1 MLRMAVAT
9 AAFALIA
16 VLPRSARAQTPTPS
30 TDRPSIAC
38 DSPLPDPYLNA
49 IALQA
54 GDLPDGWQIAT
65 SCIVTLPP
73 SLDPDALPSL
83 QQSLLNFGALTN
95 AAPSTFISGLLLAD
109 VYARN
114 FPSVD
119 AATAAF
125 PAFVASAHKP
135 AVDVAGAFQPG
146 QPIRVPSVSVQASDL
161 PAPAIGDDSAALAI
175 EVTESDGGRTSTED
189 STEYLVRRGS
199 TIFSVEVTGGNTRDA
214 VVMQFAEA
222 LDAKVQAAQA
232 AGQ

>member
-16 VLPRSARAQTPTPS
+16 VLPLSARAQTPTPS
-30 TDRPSIAC
+30 TDRPSIVC
-38 DSPLPDPYLNA
+38 NSPLPDRYLNA

-83 QQSLLNFGALTN
+83 QQSLLNVGALAN
-95 AAPSTFISGLLLAD
+95 ATPSTFINGLLLAD
-109 VYARN
+109 IYARN
-114 FPSVD
+114 YPSVG

-125 PAFVASAHKP
+125 AVFVASAHQP
-135 AVDVAGAFQPG
+135 VVVVATVSDAG
-146 QPIRVPSVSVQASDL
+146 QPIPTPSVNAQAGDL

-175 EVTESDGGRTSTED
+175 EVTESDGNQTWTED
-189 STEYLVRRGS
+189 GTEYLVRRGS
-199 TIFSVEVTGGNTRDA
+199 TIFSVEVTGGDTRDA
-214 VVMQFAEA
+214 VVLQLAEA
-222 LDAKVQAAQA
+222 LDAKVQAA
-232 AGQ
+232 GQ